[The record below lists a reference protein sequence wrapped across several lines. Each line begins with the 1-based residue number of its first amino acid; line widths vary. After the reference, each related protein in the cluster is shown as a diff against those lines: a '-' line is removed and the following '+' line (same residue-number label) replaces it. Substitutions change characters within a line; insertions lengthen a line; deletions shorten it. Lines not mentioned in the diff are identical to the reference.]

1 MAKMTP
7 SGHAK
12 AEPVLLPA
20 NVVQLRPDLS
30 RFPVE

>member
-1 MAKMTP
+1 MANVTP

-12 AEPVLLPA
+12 AEPALLPY
-20 NVVQLRPDLS
+20 NVVQFRPDLS